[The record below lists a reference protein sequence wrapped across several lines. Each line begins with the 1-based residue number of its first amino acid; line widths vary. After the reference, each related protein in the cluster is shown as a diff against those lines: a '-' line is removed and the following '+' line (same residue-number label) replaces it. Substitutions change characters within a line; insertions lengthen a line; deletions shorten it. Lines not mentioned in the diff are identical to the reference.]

1 MHVTGILLAAG
12 GARRFGA
19 PKLLHPLDDGTP
31 VGVAAARNLIRAV
44 PHSVAVVRQ
53 GDRELITAL
62 SGTGLAIV
70 ENPQADQGLGTSLA
84 AGVRAT
90 AHAGGWLF
98 TLADMPWVDPST
110 IRRLADGLSDGAAII
125 APAYRGRRGH
135 PVGFA
140 ASWEERL
147 QQMDGDEGARSLISA
162 NLQHLV
168 IQTTDDAGV
177 VTDIDYPHDLYR
189 PGA

>member
-1 MHVTGILLAAG
+1 LA
-12 GARRFGA
+12 
-19 PKLLHPLDDGTP
+19 DGTP
-31 VGVAAARNLIRAV
+31 IGVAAARNLIRAV
-44 PHSVAVVRQ
+44 PHSVAVVRP
-53 GDRELITAL
+53 GDRDLVTAL
-62 SGTGLAIV
+62 SDVGLTIV
-70 ENPQADQGLGTSLA
+70 ENPLADQGLGTSLA

-90 AHAGGWLF
+90 VNAGGWLV
-98 TLADMPWVDPST
+98 TLADMPWVDSST

-125 APAYRGRRGH
+125 APVYRGRRGH

-162 NLQHLV
+162 NSQHLV

-177 VTDIDYPHDLYR
+177 VTDIDYPHDLGQA
-189 PGA
+189 GA